1 MTAGSLVT
9 FDYKHAYKLPKYVNR
24 PEEDTEYEVKDIC
37 ICPCGCELT
46 VLRLCEISF
55 GFVPRTGI
63 EIRLPIEFFK
73 EVQTHEEWVGI
84 FLEIEAAL

>member
-1 MTAGSLVT
+1 MTVGSLVR
-9 FDYKHAYKLPKYVNR
+9 FDYKNASSLPKYVNV
-24 PEEDTEYEVKDIC
+24 PERNQEYEVKDVC
-37 ICPCGCELT
+37 ICPCGCGLT
-46 VLRLCEISF
+46 VLRLCEITF

-73 EVQTHEEWVGI
+73 EVQTHEEWIGI